1 METTKTAER
10 VLRGFRFNGINPA
23 LNDIPG
29 TLVMPYGQEVPT
41 SFDDRVRTFSFVPK
55 DAQESQSLVTPPPPV
70 GQEGPKAKDLLRF
83 KFEGPPSEVSELE
96 ALRERHDAMTN
107 GFHIHTMSLLQHFQA
122 FADILDS
129 DCSVIQAEKEKEE
142 GITIEGGERA
152 ALATEAMVHT
162 LQSGSSFVWLNKR
175 DRQVTQDAMDYTTSL
190 MDGLSGN
197 IKAKRATFQGVGI
210 RYMRPRLKGALRA
223 QEEVM
228 MGLRKILP
236 RLNDLAL
243 WQGVDWPPPIPSVRL
258 GPPDGEAGGYRI
270 KMFCHEGAEVDPY
283 NPTKAE
289 TAMRALAAC
298 PGVGEGAGVFF

>member
-55 DAQESQSLVTPPPPV
+55 DAEQSKSLVTPPPPP
-70 GQEGPKAKDLLRF
+70 GQERPKVNDLLRF
-83 KFEGPPSEVSELE
+83 KFEGPPPEVSELE
-96 ALRERHDAMTN
+96 ALRERYEAMTN
-107 GFHIHTMSLLQHFQA
+107 GFEIHMATLLRNFQA

-129 DCSVIQAEKEKEE
+129 DCSVIKGDKEKEE
-142 GITIEGGERA
+142 GVAIEGGEEA
-152 ALATEAMVHT
+152 ALATEALIHT

-175 DRQVTQDAMDYTTSL
+175 DREVTQRALEYITSL
-190 MDGLSGN
+190 MRGLSGN

-223 QEEVM
+223 QEEIM
-228 MGLRKILP
+228 MGLREILP
-236 RLNDLAL
+236 RLNDMAL
-243 WQGVDWPPPIPSVRL
+243 WQGVDWPPPIPSLRL

-270 KMFCHEGAEVDPY
+270 KMFCHEDLEVDPY

-289 TAMRALAAC
+289 TALRALAAC
-298 PGVGEGAGVFF
+298 PGIEEGAGVFF